1 DDDDDGVVFH
11 CDADGPPTGAVESEP
26 LAFDKQ
32 PTGMRSTAD
41 DDVEM
46 RSLLSQVA
54 EGNQAAFETLY
65 RSLSQRI
72 FAFVRRGVDN
82 RALAEEIMMDTL
94 FDVWKSAGQFCGI
107 ARVSSWVLGI
117 ARNKM
122 LMTLR
127 RNKQWEPESEDI
139 EDFADV
145 LDSGSL
151 DGVVDSLEA
160 KQRQLLL
167 NECMRRLPWTYR
179 ECLHLLYFEEYSV
192 AEIAELLGIPSGTVK
207 SRLFHAR
214 RRLRVCCD
222 ELGLIHA

>member
-1 DDDDDGVVFH
+1 
-11 CDADGPPTGAVESEP
+11 
-26 LAFDKQ
+26 
-32 PTGMRSTAD
+32 MRN
-41 DDVEM
+41 
-46 RSLLSQVA
+46 LLLQVA
-54 EGNQAAFETLY
+54 EGDQAAFEALY
-65 RSLSQRI
+65 RQLSQRI

-94 FDVWKSAGQFCGI
+94 FEVWKSAGQFRGV

-127 RNKQWEPESEDI
+127 KNRQCELESEDI

-145 LDSGSL
+145 PDSGSL
-151 DGVVDSLEA
+151 DSVVARLEA
-160 KQRQLLL
+160 KQRQTLL
-167 NECMRRLPWTYR
+167 NECMRRLPWTHR

-192 AEIAELLGIPSGTVK
+192 DEIAVLLGIPPGTIK

-214 RRLRVCCD
+214 TRLQACA
-222 ELGLIHA
+222 ELGLVYAQSGLV